1 MKNANF
7 TLIVLMLALLLG
19 ACNTDKNRKV
29 PPYKKTSAKSI
40 IIETIPNTIITPE
53 DRIPPE
59 ISYDE
64 IGRVKMRKQW
74 RYNPDGKPI
83 GVNIFEYGYDE
94 NGNRIKEITEYYDL
108 EGLLDVQ
115 IINDFTYNELDQQ
128 TDFYSHTYDRDLN
141 LTNNQHTVMEYYET
155 GLEKS
160 VKTFN
165 SKGIAMSKT
174 TRFYEDNGELTA
186 EAFEVYDEY
195 GVFKEGKKLFYN
207 KFGKVINEEDL

>member
-7 TLIVLMLALLLG
+7 ALILLSLALILG
-19 ACNTDKNRKV
+19 ACNNDQNRKV
-29 PPYKKTSAKSI
+29 PAYKKTSAKSI
-40 IIETIPNTIITPE
+40 IIEAIPNNIITPE
-53 DRIPPE
+53 DRVPPE

-64 IGRVKMRKQW
+64 VGRVNMRKQW
-74 RYNPDGKPI
+74 RYNPKGDPVS
-83 GVNIFEYGYDE
+83 VNIFTYGYDE
-94 NGNRIKEITEYYDL
+94 NGNRIKETSEYYDL
-108 EGLLDVQ
+108 DGLLDLQVV
-115 IINDFTYNELDQQ
+115 NDFTYNDKDQQ
-128 TDFYSHTYDRDLN
+128 TDFYSHTYDRHLN

-174 TRFYEDNGELTA
+174 IRFYEENGDLVA

-195 GVFKEGKKLFYN
+195 GAFKEGKKLFYD